1 MGAVQVEA
9 CGEDRAE
16 DPEKVSMQ
24 HGNKPLAQIK
34 EAIKTWEDLHFK
46 TGELYAF
53 THQKYFPTGPP
64 GLGFFGAAFLKGKT
78 IRLFIRYQF

>member
-1 MGAVQVEA
+1 MGAAQVEA

-34 EAIKTWEDLHFK
+34 EAIKTREDLYFK

-53 THQKYFPTGPP
+53 THQKYFPL
-64 GLGFFGAAFLKGKT
+64 GLRGLAFLGLLSLKAKRFLLG
-78 IRLFIRYQF
+78 IN